1 MVGMRK
7 IKPPSPSKKSPVK
20 RAVMPKKHATD
31 VIADAEE
38 RKERIHQ
45 KVAASL
51 CWTGGC
57 GPSPKT
63 SYTDML
69 FMLLSVLHIPKKAET
84 HMQGFK
90 MKKTTFDNN
99 LAKAS
104 QSSSALSNMVCLTI
118 SLFCFLS
125 WHFSR

>member
-1 MVGMRK
+1 MQ
-7 IKPPSPSKKSPVK
+7 K
-20 RAVMPKKHATD
+20 RGKRGFAKRLLHLHAG
-31 VIADAEE
+31 
-38 RKERIHQ
+38 
-45 KVAASL
+45 
-51 CWTGGC
+51 WGC

-69 FMLLSVLHIPKKAET
+69 FMVLSVLRILKNAEA

-90 MKKTTFDNN
+90 MKKTMFDNN
-99 LAKAS
+99 LAKVS

-125 WHFSR
+125 WRFFKIINICSNAFQDCFLPQFISMCDVLIKET